1 MQSQLQFFT
10 DISHEIR
17 TPLTLILTPI
27 EELIKNTTDE
37 KLKETYK
44 IIDQNGHRILRL
56 VNQVME
62 MRKLD
67 KGQVKLLAEE
77 TDVNIFIQEII
88 GSFKHLAQE
97 KNISFDV
104 HIVDNLHG
112 SIRKSWI
119 KSFSMCFP
127 TLLNIP
133 RPMGKLEWSSI
144 RLSHSSESVFPTPVV
159 ESRKN

>member
-62 MRKLD
+62 RRKLD
-67 KGQVKLLAEE
+67 KGHVK
-77 TDVNIFIQEII
+77 
-88 GSFKHLAQE
+88 
-97 KNISFDV
+97 
-104 HIVDNLHG
+104 
-112 SIRKSWI
+112 
-119 KSFSMCFP
+119 
-127 TLLNIP
+127 
-133 RPMGKLEWSSI
+133 
-144 RLSHSSESVFPTPVV
+144 
-159 ESRKN
+159 

>member
-97 KNISFDV
+97 KIYRSMSTLST
-104 HIVDNLHG
+104 ICPLYG
-112 SIRKSWI
+112 SIRKS
-119 KSFSMCFP
+119 
-127 TLLNIP
+127 
-133 RPMGKLEWSSI
+133 
-144 RLSHSSESVFPTPVV
+144 
-159 ESRKN
+159 